1 MISIT
6 GSIVALATPMLDDGA
21 IDYPGLR
28 RLVDWHVGQGTDC
41 IVAVG
46 TTAARALESAA
57 TSGQP
62 TGRTS
67 LFITRGYEWK
77 TVDLLVTNFHMP
89 RTSLLL
95 MIDSF
100 IGDRWRRLYA
110 DAVRERIAVVARA
123 RSGASTASAPP
134 RERLIRQR
142 SKSGSSQLEPFHTQF
157 SPSARA
163 RASRSSTVSHAGS
176 GRRYS
181 ARVVRRQRPR
191 GWAASCQRL

>member
-1 MISIT
+1 MPAET
-6 GSIVALATPMLDDGA
+6 LQMVAESK
-21 IDYPGLR
+21 R
-28 RLVDWHVGQGTDC
+28 V
-41 IVAVG
+41 VAVG

-110 DAVRERIAVVARA
+110 DAVREQYRFLSFGDAMILNRHL
-123 RSGASTASAPP
+123 G
-134 RERLIRQR
+134 
-142 SKSGSSQLEPFHTQF
+142 
-157 SPSARA
+157 
-163 RASRSSTVSHAGS
+163 
-176 GRRYS
+176 GR
-181 ARVVRRQRPR
+181 
-191 GWAASCQRL
+191 